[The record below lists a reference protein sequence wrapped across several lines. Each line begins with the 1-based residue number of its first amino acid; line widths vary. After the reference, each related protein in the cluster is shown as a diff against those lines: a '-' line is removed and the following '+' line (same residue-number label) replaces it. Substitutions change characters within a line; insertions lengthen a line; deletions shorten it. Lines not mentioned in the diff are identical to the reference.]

1 MLGHFKRKKKDTPA
15 ISTASLTDIVFI
27 LLFFFMVA
35 TRMRETEIKVKQ
47 TLPRA
52 TEMEKLEKKDL
63 LSYIYIGAPAESFQK
78 EFGSAPRLQLNDRLA
93 TPSEVIEF
101 VSTEKSK
108 MRPELQNAII
118 IGIKC
123 DKDADLGILS
133 DVKTELRKAN
143 ALKITYITIKDDRKD
158 R

>member
-1 MLGHFKRKKKDTPA
+1 M
-15 ISTASLTDIVFI
+15 
-27 LLFFFMVA
+27 
-35 TRMRETEIKVKQ
+35 
-47 TLPRA
+47 
-52 TEMEKLEKKDL
+52 

-93 TPSEVIEF
+93 TTSDVIDFVASE
-101 VSTEKSK
+101 KAK

-143 ALKITYITIKDDRKD
+143 ALKITYITIKGEREDR
-158 R
+158 

>member
-1 MLGHFKRKKKDTPA
+1 MLGHFKRKKKGTPA
-15 ISTASLTDIVFI
+15 ISTASLPDIVFI

-47 TLPRA
+47 NLPKA

-63 LSYIYIGAPAESFQK
+63 ISYIFIGAPGAKYQT

-93 TPSEVIEF
+93 TPEDVIDF
-101 VSTEKSK
+101 IVTEKAK

-118 IGIKC
+118 IGIKS

-143 ALKITYITIKDDRKD
+143 ALKITYITNKGERLDR
-158 R
+158 

>member
-15 ISTASLTDIVFI
+15 ISTASLPDIVFI

>member
-1 MLGHFKRKKKDTPA
+1 MLGHFKRKKKGTPA
-15 ISTASLTDIVFI
+15 ISTASLPDIVFI

-47 TLPRA
+47 SLPKA

-93 TPSEVIEF
+93 TTSDVIDFVASE
-101 VSTEKSK
+101 KAK

-143 ALKITYITIKDDRKD
+143 ALKITYITIKGEREDR
-158 R
+158 

>member
-1 MLGHFKRKKKDTPA
+1 MLGHFKRSKKATPA
-15 ISTASLTDIVFI
+15 ISTASLPDIVFI

-35 TRMRETEIKVKQ
+35 TRMRETEVKVKQ
-47 TLPRA
+47 SLPKA

-63 LSYIYIGAPAESFQK
+63 LSYIYIGAPAESYQK

-93 TPSEVIEF
+93 TPEEVIDF
-101 VSTEKSK
+101 IATEKAK

-143 ALKITYITIKDDRKD
+143 ALKITYITVKDSRPT